1 VRRVKAMIV
10 GLLVLVACGTAEPT
24 AVWQS
29 DGDDRLGLVITN
41 QDFDRPHIELTVKLD
56 GHRVVT
62 GEFDVDD
69 QHRQYIYELEVAS
82 GTRQLTV
89 VSEYGDQAAIEVE
102 VGDGQ
107 PWVNVAYWGESE
119 NPDSG
124 PIDLRIHGELPG
136 MD

>member
-1 VRRVKAMIV
+1 MRPVRAMIA
-10 GLLVLVACGTAEPT
+10 GLVVLVACGTAEPT

-29 DGDDRLGLVITN
+29 DGDDRLGLAITN
-41 QDFDRPHIELTVKLD
+41 QDLDRPHVELTVELD
-56 GHRVVT
+56 GRRVVT

-82 GTRQLTV
+82 GARQLTV
-89 VSEYGDQAAIEVE
+89 ASEYGDQASIEVE

-107 PWVNVAYWGESE
+107 PWVNVAYWDE

-124 PIDLRIHGELPG
+124 PIDLRIHDELPG